1 MDAARIIP
9 TPTPAMGRQKEGA
22 TDAPDHHPS
31 TRRHG
36 GRGRPGRAGPSPSA
50 ANRGR
55 RGHHGRAWITT
66 RGRSHG
72 RMGRARIS
80 TPPPPPW
87 RKGRGGAVPDHPQRQ
102 HAAAEG
108 TPWTCRIT
116 LSPAP
121 ASVAEGTPWTCRD
134 HHQCP
139 HGTGTPWTPTDSL
152 PPFVRRYDLYFLL
165 RLLRQFPSI
174 KKRPQWA
181 DFLVSYIN
189 LIIIPVYPDV

>member
-1 MDAARIIP
+1 MVEGDAL
-9 TPTPAMGRQKEGA
+9 
-22 TDAPDHHPS
+22 DAPDHPPAPPTVAEGDTTDAPGSPLAAAATEGWDAPGSAHRHP
-31 TRRHG
+31 RRG
-36 GRGRPGRAGPSPSA
+36 GRGG
-50 ANRGR
+50 
-55 RGHHGRAWITT
+55 
-66 RGRSHG
+66 
-72 RMGRARIS
+72 
-80 TPPPPPW
+80 
-87 RKGRGGAVPDHPQRQ
+87 GGAVPDHPQRQ